1 MYGSAKN
8 ANGKPFNEK
17 YKNRNKNKKKSQEG
31 LRKSI
36 RNAKK
41 A

>member
-1 MYGSAKN
+1 MLTVSL
-8 ANGKPFNEK
+8 FNEK
-17 YKNRNKNKKKSQEG
+17 YKNRNKNKKVARSLAK
-31 LRKSI
+31 KSI